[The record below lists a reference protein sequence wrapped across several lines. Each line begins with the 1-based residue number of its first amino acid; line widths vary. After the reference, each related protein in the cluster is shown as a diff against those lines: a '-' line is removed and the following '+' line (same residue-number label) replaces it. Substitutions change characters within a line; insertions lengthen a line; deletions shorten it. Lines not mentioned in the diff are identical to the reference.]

1 MRISDWSSDVCS
13 SDLDRPA
20 GLQGQGQGLLVAGL
34 EDTAD
39 GNLAQAVIAQAELDV
54 GIAVHFHQHGLQ
66 RPSLDDE
73 AAFGPAASAGQS
85 GFGDVLQLAE
95 AGGLDRDAL
104 AWRQRCHLLLFPVLC
119 GNRSEEHTSELQS
132 LMRTSYA
139 VFCLKKK

>member
-13 SDLDRPA
+13 SDLLATQDNLVIGRAFHADRPA
-20 GLQGQGQGLLVAGL
+20 VLQGQGQGLLVAGL

-73 AAFGPAASAGQS
+73 AAFGQAASAGQS
-85 GFGDVLQLAE
+85 GFGDVLQLA
-95 AGGLDRDAL
+95 AGGGLDRDAL
-104 AWRQRCHLLLFPVLC
+104 AWDTRWSVCGFPGLWWKPE
-119 GNRSEEHTSELQS
+119 S
-132 LMRTSYA
+132 A
-139 VFCLKKK
+139 